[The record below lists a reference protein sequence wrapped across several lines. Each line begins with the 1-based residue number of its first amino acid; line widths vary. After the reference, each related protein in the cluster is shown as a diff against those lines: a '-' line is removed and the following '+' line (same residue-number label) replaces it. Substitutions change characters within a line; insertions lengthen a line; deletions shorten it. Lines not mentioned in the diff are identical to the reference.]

1 MLPTT
6 THRSTK
12 KKKWVIIGVT
22 ALIIAIAAV
31 NIFVMQ
37 GKKKETAKGD
47 AVSFE
52 KVTERTPNNTK
63 LISGQ
68 VKPGNIESFYADPTK
83 GKVKD
88 IAVKEGQEVEKG
100 TKLFSYDN
108 EEINLQMKQAE
119 LDQKMASMRY
129 DQGKKKIDSL
139 NKEIKKAKDSGAGKE
154 VTDPLEE
161 QVSELEIQQKTTEL
175 EKEKGQLQSQQ
186 LKKKQD
192 ELTIYSNFAGVVQK
206 LDKDAAQS
214 STQAMGGQGKSFLQ
228 IASKDPFQIQGTL
241 TELQKSQIQ
250 KDQTFTATAK
260 ANNKKKWTGKITEI
274 SEFPTSAEMA
284 QAASVGEGTQNMS
297 QYTYKASLDGQEG
310 LSSGYHVS
318 LQVNLENKKMIA
330 VPSKSIIEKSGNL
343 FVYVEDKGKLR
354 KQNVKKGSTDGD
366 WTEILEGVTVG
377 QKVVKNPSDN
387 VYDGMEVKEK

>member
-1 MLPTT
+1 MLPNTVRT
-6 THRSTK
+6 PNK
-12 KKKWVIIGVT
+12 KKKWIIVGVIV
-22 ALIIAIAAV
+22 LIVIVAAV

-37 GKKKETAKGD
+37 GKKKDTTKTD

-52 KVTERTPNNTK
+52 KVTERKLNNTK

-108 EEINLQMKQAE
+108 EEINLQVKQAE
-119 LDQKMASMRY
+119 LDQKMADMRY

-139 NKEIKKAKDSGAGKE
+139 KNEIKKAKDSGAGKE
-154 VTDPLEE
+154 VTDPMEE
-161 QVSELEIQQKTTEL
+161 QVSELEMAQKTTEL
-175 EKEKGQLQSQQ
+175 EKEKGKLQKEELS
-186 LKKKQD
+186 KKQK
-192 ELTIYSNFAGVVQK
+192 ELTIYSNFTGVVQK

-214 STQAMGGQGKSFLQ
+214 SSQALGGQGKAFLQ
-228 IASKDPFQIQGTL
+228 VASKDPFQVQGTL

-250 KDQTFTATAK
+250 KDQTFTVTAK
-260 ANNKKKWTGKITEI
+260 ANNKKKWTGKITEV

-284 QAASVGEGTQNMS
+284 QAGGVGEATQNMS
-297 QYTYKASLDGQEG
+297 QYTYKASLDSQDG
-310 LSSGYHVS
+310 LSPGYHVS
-318 LQVNLENKKMIA
+318 LQVNLENKTMIA
-330 VPSKSIIEKSGNL
+330 VPSKSIVEKGDDA
-343 FVYVEDKGKLR
+343 FVYIEEKGKLR
-354 KQNVKKGSTDGD
+354 KQNVKKGATDGD
-366 WTEILEGVTVG
+366 WTEITEGVTVG
-377 QKVVKNPSDN
+377 QKVVKNPSDD

>member
-1 MLPTT
+1 MLPNTVRT
-6 THRSTK
+6 PNK
-12 KKKWVIIGVT
+12 KKKWIIIGVI
-22 ALIIAIAAV
+22 ALIVIVAAI

-37 GKKKETAKGD
+37 GKKKGAANTD

-52 KVTERTPNNTK
+52 KVTERKLNNTK

-68 VKPGNIESFYADPTK
+68 VKPGNIESFYADSSK

-119 LDQKMASMRY
+119 LDQKMADMRY
-129 DQGKKKIDSL
+129 EQGKKKIDSL
-139 NKEIKKAKDSGAGKE
+139 KKEIKKAKDSGAGKE
-154 VTDPLEE
+154 VTDPMDE
-161 QVSELEIQQKTTEL
+161 QVSELEMTQKTTDL
-175 EKEKGQLQSQQ
+175 EREKGKLQKEE
-186 LKKKQD
+186 LNKKQK
-192 ELTIYSNFAGVVQK
+192 EFTIYSNFAGVVQK

-214 STQAMGGQGKSFLQ
+214 SSQALGGQGKAFLQ
-228 IASKDPFQIQGTL
+228 VASKDPFQVQGTL

-250 KDQTFTATAK
+250 KDQTFTVTAK
-260 ANNKKKWTGKITEI
+260 ANNKKKWTGKITEV

-284 QAASVGEGTQNMS
+284 QAGSMGEATQNMS
-297 QYTYKASLDGQEG
+297 QYTYKASLDSQDG
-310 LSSGYHVS
+310 LSPGYHVS
-318 LQVNLENKKMIA
+318 LQVNLENKTMIA
-330 VPSKSIIEKSGNL
+330 VPSKSIVEKGEDA
-343 FVYVEDKGKLR
+343 FVYIEEKGKLR
-354 KQNVKKGSTDGD
+354 KQNVKKGATDGD
-366 WTEILEGVTVG
+366 WTEITEGVTVG

>member
-1 MLPTT
+1 MLPNTVRT
-6 THRSTK
+6 PNK
-12 KKKWVIIGVT
+12 KKKWIIVGVIV
-22 ALIIAIAAV
+22 LIVIVAAV

-37 GKKKETAKGD
+37 GKKKNTTKTD

-52 KVTERTPNNTK
+52 KVTERKLNNTK

-108 EEINLQMKQAE
+108 EEINLQVKQAE
-119 LDQKMASMRY
+119 LDQKMADMRY

-139 NKEIKKAKDSGAGKE
+139 KNEIKKAKDSGAGKE
-154 VTDPLEE
+154 VTDPMEE
-161 QVSELEIQQKTTEL
+161 QVSELEMAQKTTDL
-175 EKEKGQLQSQQ
+175 EKEKGKLQKEELS
-186 LKKKQD
+186 KKQK
-192 ELTIYSNFAGVVQK
+192 ELTIYSNFTGVVQK

-214 STQAMGGQGKSFLQ
+214 SPQALGGQGKAFLQ
-228 IASKDPFQIQGTL
+228 VASKDPFQVQGTL

-250 KDQTFTATAK
+250 KDQMFTVTAK
-260 ANNKKKWTGKITEI
+260 ANNKKKWTGKITEV

-284 QAASVGEGTQNMS
+284 QATGEGTQNMS
-297 QYTYKASLDGQEG
+297 QYTYKASLDSQDG
-310 LSSGYHVS
+310 LSPGYHVS
-318 LQVNLENKKMIA
+318 LQVNLENKTMIA
-330 VPSKSIIEKSGNL
+330 VPSKSIVEKGDDA
-343 FVYVEDKGKLR
+343 FVYIEEKGKLH
-354 KQNVKKGSTDGD
+354 KQNVKKGATDGD
-366 WTEILEGVTVG
+366 WTEIVEGAAVG

>member
-68 VKPGNIESFYADPTK
+68 VKPGNIESFYADSTK

-310 LSSGYHVS
+310 LSPGYHVS

-330 VPSKSIIEKSGNL
+330 VPSKSIIEKAGDL

>member
-1 MLPTT
+1 MLPDTVRT
-6 THRSTK
+6 PNK
-12 KKKWVIIGVT
+12 KKKWIIVGVIV
-22 ALIIAIAAV
+22 LIVIVAAV

-37 GKKKETAKGD
+37 GKKKDTTKTD

-52 KVTERTPNNTK
+52 KVTERKLNNTK

-108 EEINLQMKQAE
+108 EEINLQVKQAE
-119 LDQKMASMRY
+119 LDQKMADMRY

-139 NKEIKKAKDSGAGKE
+139 KNEIKKAKDSGAGKE
-154 VTDPLEE
+154 VTDPMEE
-161 QVSELEIQQKTTEL
+161 QVSELEMAQKTTDL
-175 EKEKGQLQSQQ
+175 EKEKGKLQKEELS
-186 LKKKQD
+186 KKQK
-192 ELTIYSNFAGVVQK
+192 ELTIYSNFTGVVQK

-214 STQAMGGQGKSFLQ
+214 SSQALGGQGKAFLQ
-228 IASKDPFQIQGTL
+228 VASKDPFQVQGTL

-250 KDQTFTATAK
+250 KDQAFTVTAK
-260 ANNKKKWTGKITEI
+260 ANNKKKWTGKITEV

-284 QAASVGEGTQNMS
+284 QAAGEGTQNMS
-297 QYTYKASLDGQEG
+297 QYTYKASLDSQDG
-310 LSSGYHVS
+310 LSPGYHVS
-318 LQVNLENKKMIA
+318 LQVNLENKTMIA
-330 VPSKSIIEKSGNL
+330 VPSKSIVEKGDDA
-343 FVYVEDKGKLR
+343 FVYIEGNGKLH
-354 KQNVKKGSTDGD
+354 KQNVKKGATDGD
-366 WTEILEGVTVG
+366 WTEIVEGAAVG

>member
-1 MLPTT
+1 MLSTT

-12 KKKWVIIGVT
+12 KKKWIIIGVI

-37 GKKKETAKGD
+37 GKKKGAGAAKGD

-52 KVTERTPNNTK
+52 KVTERTLNNTK

-68 VKPGNIESFYADPTK
+68 VKPGNIESFYVDSTK

-108 EEINLQMKQAE
+108 EEINLQIKQAE

-154 VTDPLEE
+154 VTDPMEE
-161 QVSELEIQQKTTEL
+161 QVSEIEIQQKTTEL
-175 EKEKGQLQSQQ
+175 EKEKGQLQAQQ

-192 ELTIYSNFAGVVQK
+192 ELTVYSNFSGVVQK

-214 STQAMGGQGKSFLQ
+214 SAQAMGVQGKSFLQ
-228 IASKDPFQIQGTL
+228 VASKDPFQIQGTL

-250 KDQTFTATAK
+250 KDQPFTATAK
-260 ANNKKKWTGKITEI
+260 ANGKKKWTGKITEV
-274 SEFPTSAEMA
+274 SEFPTSAEMV
-284 QAASVGEGTQNMS
+284 QAAGDGTQNMS

-310 LSSGYHVS
+310 LSPGYHVS
-318 LQVNLENKKMIA
+318 LQVNLENKKIIA
-330 VPSKSIIEKSGNL
+330 VPSKSIVEKDGEP
-343 FVYVEDKGKLR
+343 FVYVEEKGKLR

-366 WTEILEGVTVG
+366 WTEVLEGITVG

>member
-1 MLPTT
+1 MKQDNIDP
-6 THRSTK
+6 RKRRK
-12 KKKWVIIGVT
+12 KIITIGFI
-22 ALIIAIAAV
+22 ALIVVIVSI

-37 GKKKETAKGD
+37 GKKKAASTTSD

-52 KVTERTPNNTK
+52 KVTERKLNNTK

-68 VKPGNIESFYADPTK
+68 VKPGNIESFYADPNK

-88 IAVKEGQEVEKG
+88 IEVKEGQEVEKG

-119 LDQKMASMRY
+119 LDQKMADMRY

-139 NKEIKKAKDSGAGKE
+139 KKEIKKAKDSGAGKE
-154 VTDPLEE
+154 VTDPMDE
-161 QVSELEIQQKTTEL
+161 QVNELEIAQKTTDL
-175 EKEKGQLQSQQ
+175 EKEKGKLQKEELS
-186 LKKKQD
+186 KKQK

-214 STQAMGGQGKSFLQ
+214 SSQALGGQGKAFLQ
-228 IASKDPFQIQGTL
+228 VASKDPFQVQGTL

-250 KDQTFTATAK
+250 KDQTFTVTAK
-260 ANNKKKWTGKITEI
+260 ANNKKKWTGKITEV

-284 QAASVGEGTQNMS
+284 QAGGMGEATQNMS
-297 QYTYKASLDGQEG
+297 QYTYKASLESQDG
-310 LSSGYHVS
+310 LSPGYHVS
-318 LQVNLENKKMIA
+318 LQVNLENKTMIA
-330 VPSKSIIEKSGNL
+330 VPSKSIVEKGDDA

-354 KQNVKKGSTDGD
+354 KQNV
-366 WTEILEGVTVG
+366 
-377 QKVVKNPSDN
+377 
-387 VYDGMEVKEK
+387 